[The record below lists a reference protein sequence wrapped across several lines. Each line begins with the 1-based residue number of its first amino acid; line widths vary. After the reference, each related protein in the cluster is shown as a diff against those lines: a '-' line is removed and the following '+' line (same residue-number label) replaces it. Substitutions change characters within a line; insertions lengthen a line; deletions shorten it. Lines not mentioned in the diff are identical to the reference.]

1 MVEKK
6 KKITSIEELPGV
18 GDTTAAKLREAG
30 YDSLEV
36 IAVSLP
42 AEIAE
47 VAGIGEGTAAKAVIA
62 ARDALEMG
70 YETADIV
77 WERRKN
83 IGKITTG
90 SKELDTLLGGG
101 IETMNI
107 TEGFGRFGSGKC
119 IAKDTIVSYLN
130 DEHFHLETIEDTYN
144 KYATR
149 FGEEK
154 FEEGFIVKGIPA
166 FVNSLTND
174 GLTVEKAD
182 TMYREKV
189 SEIAAI
195 KTKRGRE
202 LKVTLPHRLLVL
214 TPQGITWKQAG
225 LVEAGES
232 VAYPK
237 MVSLPENSELKED
250 DAYFLGLFAAEGTPN
265 PLSIDTADEEIK
277 NWLENYLQHKF
288 GYTPTT
294 ETRPASENRRAIY
307 RTLIRK
313 SARPLLGKLATSKS
327 AHKYVPSEVFTS
339 SEGAKKAFLAGY
351 IDGDGYLAETVEM
364 TTKSKALAEGLAYL
378 CMLLGITTTYKTKQ
392 HPKYGVYHRLY
403 VAGFDREKLHNLP
416 YQLKTYSQPCKT
428 GAHGYPVAI
437 LKLIKNVYKHSLGG
451 NRGRTRKLHGKQS
464 IKQINETLFDLLTV
478 SRNKKI
484 TEKTLISVVEFM
496 QQGISYLQ
504 ELIRE
509 TETAANDREKHKAL
523 IVKLPFAF
531 NSLHSELQ
539 LTKKC
544 IENYSTRGIN
554 PEKSEVVLAAI
565 KTELEKRLSA
575 LQSGSEQLKIIAM
588 FNWDD
593 VKENKTIPYDD
604 YVYDFVVPNGHTF
617 IGGNL
622 PTILHN
628 SQLAFQLCVNVQL
641 PKDKGGLEGT
651 ALFIDT
657 ESTFRPE
664 RIAQMATAKGLD
676 VDTALKNIIIARA
689 HTSDHQ
695 TLLVEKAAELIKEK
709 NIKLLIIDSL
719 MAGFRSEYVG
729 RGQLAERQ
737 QKINKHI
744 HSVQK
749 LAEMHNLAV
758 YVTNQVMDRPDMMF
772 GDPTA
777 PVGGNVVA
785 HASGVRMY
793 LRRSKES
800 RRIAK
805 IVDSPHLAEGECV
818 FTVTEAGIG
827 DVE

>member
-1 MVEKK
+1 MGEKK
-6 KKITSIEELPGV
+6 KKITTIEELPGV
-18 GDTTAAKLREAG
+18 GDTTATKLRDAG
-30 YDSLEV
+30 YDSLEI

-42 AEIAE
+42 AELAE

-119 IAKDTIVSYLN
+119 IAKDTLVSYIN
-130 DEHFHLETIEDTYN
+130 DKEFHLESIEDTYN
-144 KYATR
+144 KYVTK

-154 FEEGFIVKGIPA
+154 FEEGYIVKGIPA
-166 FVNSLTND
+166 LVNSLTNS
-174 GLTVEKAD
+174 GLTLEQTNAI
-182 TMYREKV
+182 YREKV
-189 SEIAAI
+189 AEIARV

-202 LKVTLPHRLLVL
+202 LKVTLPHKLLVL
-214 TPQGITWKQAG
+214 TPDGITWKQAG
-225 LVEAGES
+225 EIQKGES
-232 VAYPK
+232 IAYPK
-237 MVSLPENSELKED
+237 LVTLPKNSQLTEE
-250 DAYFLGLFAAEGTPN
+250 DAYFLGMFVAEGCAN
-265 PLSIDTADEEIK
+265 PLSITITEEK
-277 NWLENYLQHKF
+277 VKDWLVNYLQNRF
-288 GYTPTT
+288 GYTATVRKRVEP
-294 ETRPASENRRAIY
+294 NRLDQYLI
-307 RTLIRK
+307 LIRE
-313 SARPLLGKLATSKS
+313 STRPLLEKLAESKAGS
-327 AHKYVPSEVFTS
+327 KYVPTSIFTAS
-339 SEGAKKAFLAGY
+339 KEIQEAFLAGY
-351 IDGDGYLAETVEM
+351 IEGDGHLDTSIQL
-364 TTKSKALAEGLAYL
+364 TTKSKTLCDGLSYL
-378 CMLLGITTTYKTKQ
+378 CMLLGITTTYKQ
-392 HPKYGVYHRLY
+392 NNVRGYGLYHRLY
-403 VAGFDREKLHNLP
+403 VDGFDRDKLQNLP
-416 YQLKTYSQPCKT
+416 YKFKTYSINTKT
-428 GAHGYPVAI
+428 TSHGYPTEI
-437 LKLIKNVYKHSLGG
+437 IKIIRQIYKESLGG
-451 NRGRTRKLHGKQS
+451 NRGRKEKIYGEET
-464 IKQINETLFDLLTV
+464 IKQINEIVFHLFGG
-478 SRNKKI
+478 SAKQKI
-484 TEKTLISVVEFM
+484 TEKTLVATINFLEQGKEYLKQLITETEGVESNRKK
-496 QQGISYLQ
+496 QR
-504 ELIRE
+504 ELI
-509 TETAANDREKHKAL
+509 A
-523 IVKLPFAF
+523 KLPFAF
-531 NSLHSELQ
+531 NSLAKELNI
-539 LTKKC
+539 TKKGL
-544 IENYSTRGIN
+544 ENYPQRGFP
-554 PEKSEVVLAAI
+554 PEKTVLVL
-565 KTELEKRLSA
+565 KTIQAQLEKRLAA
-575 LQSGSEQLKIIAM
+575 LQNGIEQLKIIAM
-588 FNWDD
+588 FNWDE
-593 VKENKTIPYDD
+593 VTENKAIPYND

-628 SQLAFQLCVNVQL
+628 TQLAFQLCVNVQM
-641 PKDKGGLEGT
+641 PKERGGLDGA
-651 ALFIDT
+651 ALVIDT

-676 VDTALKNIIIARA
+676 VDTTLKNITIARA

-744 HSVQK
+744 HEVQK

-793 LRRSKES
+793 LRRSKEN

-818 FTVTEAGIG
+818 FTITEAGVG